1 MTTTER
7 LVFTGVLA
15 ALLTGPSAPAAYA
28 QAASKPP
35 AEEVAAEVPTAPV
48 VIDGTTL
55 FNVMGYTGLTAAERA
70 RAIAD
75 RIVGFA
81 RTDDPPEAL
90 TVVDAGEYSQIMA
103 GQTRIMV
110 LFEGEAAIVGLSRGA
125 VAEVYLRRI
134 RQAVAQYRRD
144 RSPEAL
150 GRAAGMSAVATLAFG
165 VVVVVTFWLYRRLRR
180 AVEARYRARVK
191 DLEIKSF
198 QVVRAERLWLGVTAV
213 LRLAWA
219 AATVAATFLYL
230 DYVLVLFPWTRA
242 LGLGLASTLV
252 WPLRVI
258 GGGALALVPNA
269 IFLTVVAVITRYLLK
284 LLKLF
289 FDGVASGRV
298 KLEKFDP
305 DWASPTFRLVRLL
318 VIAFAIIVAYP
329 YIPGSQTEAFKGV
342 SLFIGVVFSLGSSS
356 FIGNMVAGY
365 SMTYRRAFRVG
376 DRVKIGEHLGDVE
389 HVRLM
394 VTHLRTLKNEEVVV
408 PNSAILNSEIL
419 NYSTMARTRGLIL
432 HTTVGIGYETPWR
445 QVEAMLFEAVARTP
459 GLLKDPAPFVIHKGL
474 GDFAV
479 TYEINAYC
487 DDPHAMMPLYTELHR
502 QILDVFNEYG
512 VQIMTPAYEGD
523 PAQPKVVQKSDWY
536 LAPAKPS
543 SPAR

>member
-1 MTTTER
+1 MTTMR
-7 LVFTGVLA
+7 RVIFTGALA
-15 ALLTGPSAPAAYA
+15 AFVAGSTVPAAYA
-28 QAASKPP
+28 QAASNPP
-35 AEEVAAEVPTAPV
+35 AGEVAAEVPTAPV

-55 FNVMGYTGLTAAERA
+55 FSVMGYTGLTAAERA

-90 TVVDAGEYSQIMA
+90 TAVDTGEYSQIMA
-103 GQTRIMV
+103 GQTRIMILV
-110 LFEGEAAIVGLSRGA
+110 DREVAIVGMSRG
-125 VAEVYLRRI
+125 VAAEIYLARI
-134 RQAVAQYRRD
+134 RQAVAQFRRD

-150 GRAAGMSAVATLAFG
+150 GRAAGTGAVATLVFG
-165 VVVVVTFWLYRRLRR
+165 VVVIVTFWLYRRLRR
-180 AVEARYRARVK
+180 AVESRYRARVK

-219 AATVAATFLYL
+219 AAAIAATFLYL

-242 LGLGLASTLV
+242 LGLALTSMLV
-252 WPLRVI
+252 GPLRVF
-258 GGGALALVPNA
+258 GEGVLGLVPNA
-269 IFLTVVAVITRYLLK
+269 IFLTVVVVITRYLLK

-305 DWASPTFRLVRLL
+305 DWANPTFRLVRLL
-318 VIAFAIIVAYP
+318 VMAFAIIVAYP

-445 QVEAMLFEAVARTP
+445 QVEAMLLEAVARTP

>member
-1 MTTTER
+1 MTTVKR
-7 LVFTGVLA
+7 LAFTGVLA
-15 ALLTGPSAPAAYA
+15 ALLAGSSAPAASA

-35 AEEVAAEVPTAPV
+35 AEELAAEVPTAPV

-55 FNVMGYTGLTAAERA
+55 FNVMGYTGFTAAERA

-75 RIVGFA
+75 RIVAFA

-90 TVVDAGEYSQIMA
+90 TVADTGEYSQIMA
-103 GQTRIMV
+103 GQTRIMILV
-110 LFEGEAAIVGLSRGA
+110 DREVAVVGMSRG
-125 VAEVYLRRI
+125 VAAEIYLGRI
-134 RQAVAQYRRD
+134 RQAVAQFRRD

-150 GRAAGMSAVATLAFG
+150 SRASVRGAVATLVFG
-165 VVVVVTFWLYRRLRR
+165 VVVIVTFWLYRRLRR
-180 AVEARYRARVK
+180 AVEGRYRARVK

-198 QVVRAERLWLGVTAV
+198 QVVRAERIWVVVAAV
-213 LRLAWA
+213 LKLAWA
-219 AATVAATFLYL
+219 AAALAATFLYL
-230 DYVLVLFPWTRA
+230 RYLLVLFPWTRA
-242 LGLGLASTLV
+242 LGLALTSMLV
-252 WPLRVI
+252 GPLRVF
-258 GGGALALVPNA
+258 GEGVLALVPNA
-269 IFLTVVAVITRYLLK
+269 IFLTVVVVITRYLLK

-289 FDGVASGRV
+289 FDAVASGRV
-298 KLEKFDP
+298 KLEKFDA
-305 DWASPTFRLVRLL
+305 DWANPTFRLVRLL
-318 VIAFAIIVAYP
+318 VMAFAIIVAYP

-445 QVEAMLFEAVARTP
+445 QVEAMLLEAVARTP